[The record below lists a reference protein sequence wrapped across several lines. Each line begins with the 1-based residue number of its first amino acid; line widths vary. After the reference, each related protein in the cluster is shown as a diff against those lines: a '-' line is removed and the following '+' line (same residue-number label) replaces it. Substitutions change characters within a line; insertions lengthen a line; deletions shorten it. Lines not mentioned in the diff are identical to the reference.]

1 MSRNL
6 LPHKKM
12 INGTALVILVA
23 LSSNVETRAQE
34 SVAHPAAA
42 VMVAIPDGWT
52 WETHGA
58 EMIAESEDRSFA
70 VSISLLEAAELDLAA
85 ANVSDVIAGQPMEI
99 VSLDP
104 VATTLGGMPALEFS
118 GSMCRGAALFSISLV
133 ATPYGEIIG
142 VGAQG
147 EPQTWEKN
155 RDDFAYLI
163 NNITPYR

>member
-1 MSRNL
+1 
-6 LPHKKM
+6 
-12 INGTALVILVA
+12 LVVVA
-23 LSSNVETRAQE
+23 LSANVETRAQE

-42 VMVAIPDGWT
+42 VMIAIPDGWT

-70 VSISLLEAAELDLAA
+70 VSISLLDAAELEIAA
-85 ANVSDVIAGQPMEI
+85 ASVSDVIAGQPME
-99 VSLDP
+99 VAGGGDP
-104 VATTLGGMPALEFS
+104 TPTTLGGMPALEFS

-147 EPQTWEKN
+147 EPRTWEEN
-155 RDDFAYLI
+155 RDEFAYLV